1 MSVNKNCGTGLV
13 NTNWA
18 LGPLKG
24 QDFQTQLGLGPGP
37 GTRKHN
43 TLNIEQK
50 QAQNLAVFETNLSN
64 MQCNDTA
71 EISPTLKNFTT
82 R

>member
-1 MSVNKNCGTGLV
+1 MAV
-13 NTNWA
+13 NTNSG

-24 QDFQTQLGLGPGP
+24 QGCQTQLGPGPWP

-50 QAQNLAVFETNLSN
+50 QAQNLSVFETNLSN
-64 MQCNDTA
+64 MQRNDTA
-71 EISPTLKNFTT
+71 EISPTLKNFPAS
-82 R
+82 